1 MGSVTFNTN
10 KHPLVGS
17 FVVQFSNET
26 ITVGNQNYTSYSTT
40 HLMAMPDVLTHATA
54 TDYQLLLEYVHDVS
68 NPNLQRLFLI
78 TGKLLYTSILEGI
91 VALLIFSLVYFLWR
105 KVTSTKGIPKTD
117 STPIVL
123 DALTTPS
130 PPWAL

>member
-1 MGSVTFNTN
+1 
-10 KHPLVGS
+10 
-17 FVVQFSNET
+17 
-26 ITVGNQNYTSYSTT
+26 
-40 HLMAMPDVLTHATA
+40 MAMPDVLTHATA